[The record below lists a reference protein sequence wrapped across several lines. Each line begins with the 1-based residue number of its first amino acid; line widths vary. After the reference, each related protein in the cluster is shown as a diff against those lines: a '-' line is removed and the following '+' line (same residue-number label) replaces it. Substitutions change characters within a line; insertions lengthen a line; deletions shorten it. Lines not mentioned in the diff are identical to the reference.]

1 MTTKAIDLEA
11 LKHYDQKRQQEHQA
25 ALNNKV
31 DKVNGKGLSTN
42 DLTDELLQK
51 INNAGDSSF
60 SGNYDDLTGK
70 PGKASSI
77 KEGLMY
83 PDQVEKL
90 EGIEAGANN
99 YTHPTYT
106 NRAKGL
112 YKITVDGEG
121 HVSGAE
127 SATKTDITA
136 LGIPAQDTTYG
147 AATQTT
153 PGLESAQDKTKLD
166 GIQAGAQAN
175 IIETIKVNGSAVSP
189 TAKAVSLTIP
199 TKMSQLLNDGN
210 FATTTEVTQA
220 VAAAVS
226 GKLQREFVN
235 ALPATLQ
242 DNVIY
247 SVPKQTADGQPS
259 NVRIE
264 YMKGPDGNPEIVGDT
279 KVDLTG
285 YWKEDWASAADIDAV
300 VFGE

>member
-1 MTTKAIDLEA
+1 MAKAINLDG
-11 LKHYDQKRQQEHQA
+11 LKSFYQKLKQWIEDE
-25 ALNNKV
+25 LTGKV

-51 INNAGDSSF
+51 LNNAGDSSF
-60 SGNYDDLTGK
+60 SGNYNDLTGK
-70 PGKASSI
+70 PGKASST

-90 EGIEAGANN
+90 EGIEAGANK
-99 YTHPTYT
+99 YIHPIHT

-112 YKITVDGEG
+112 YKITVDSEG

-127 SATKTDITA
+127 SATKADITA
-136 LGIPAQDTTYG
+136 LGIPEQDTTYEV
-147 AATQTT
+147 ATQTT
-153 PGLESAQDKTKLD
+153 PGLESPQDKMKLD
-166 GIQAGAQAN
+166 GIQAGAQVN

-199 TKMSQLLNDGN
+199 TKMSQLLNDGS
-210 FATTTEVTQA
+210 FATTSDVTTA
-220 VAAAVS
+220 VANAVS

-235 ALPATLQ
+235 SLPATLQ

-279 KVDLTG
+279 KVDLTD
-285 YWKEDWASAADIDAV
+285 YWKEDWASAADIDSV

>member
-1 MTTKAIDLEA
+1 MAKAINLDG
-11 LKHYDQKRQQEHQA
+11 LKSFYQKLKLWIEDK
-25 ALNNKV
+25 LNGKV
-31 DKVNGKGLSTN
+31 DKVNGKSLSTN

-51 INNAGDSSF
+51 LQNAGDSSF
-60 SGNYDDLTGK
+60 TGDYNDLTNK
-70 PGKASSI
+70 PGVATTS
-77 KEGLMY
+77 
-83 PDQVEKL
+83 
-90 EGIEAGANN
+90 
-99 YTHPTYT
+99 T
-106 NRAKGL
+106 NGFM
-112 YKITVDGEG
+112 
-121 HVSGAE
+121 
-127 SATKTDITA
+127 SAT
-136 LGIPAQDTTYG
+136 
-147 AATQTT
+147 
-153 PGLESAQDKTKLD
+153 DKTKLD

-226 GKLQREFVN
+226 GKLQREFVTS
-235 ALPATLQ
+235 LPATLQ

-285 YWKEDWASAADIDAV
+285 YWKEDWASAADIDSV

>member
-1 MTTKAIDLEA
+1 MAKAINLDG
-11 LKHYDQKRQQEHQA
+11 LKSFYQKLKLWVENE
-25 ALNNKV
+25 LTGKV

-51 INNAGDSSF
+51 LQNAGDSSF
-60 SGNYDDLTGK
+60 TGDYNDLTNK
-70 PGKASSI
+70 P
-77 KEGLMY
+77 
-83 PDQVEKL
+83 
-90 EGIEAGANN
+90 
-99 YTHPTYT
+99 
-106 NRAKGL
+106 
-112 YKITVDGEG
+112 
-121 HVSGAE
+121 
-127 SATKTDITA
+127 
-136 LGIPAQDTTYG
+136 G
-147 AATQTT
+147 AATT
-153 PGLESAQDKTKLD
+153 SANGFMSATDKTKLD

-189 TAKAVSLTIP
+189 TSKAVSLTIP
-199 TKMSQLLNDGN
+199 TKMSQLLNDGS

-247 SVPKQTADGQPS
+247 SVPKQTGTGQTS

-264 YMKGPDGNPEIVGDT
+264 YMKGPDGSPEIVGDT

>member
-1 MTTKAIDLEA
+1 MAKAINLDG
-11 LKHYDQKRQQEHQA
+11 LKSFYQKLKLWIEDK
-25 ALNNKV
+25 LNDKV

-51 INNAGDSSF
+51 LQNAGDSSF
-60 SGNYDDLTGK
+60 TGDYNDLTNK
-70 PGKASSI
+70 PGVATTS
-77 KEGLMY
+77 
-83 PDQVEKL
+83 
-90 EGIEAGANN
+90 AN
-99 YTHPTYT
+99 
-106 NRAKGL
+106 GFM
-112 YKITVDGEG
+112 
-121 HVSGAE
+121 
-127 SATKTDITA
+127 SAT
-136 LGIPAQDTTYG
+136 
-147 AATQTT
+147 
-153 PGLESAQDKTKLD
+153 DKTKLD
-166 GIQAGAQAN
+166 GIQAGAQVN

-210 FATTTEVTQA
+210 FATTTEVTQT

-242 DNVIY
+242 DSVIY
-247 SVPKQTADGQPS
+247 SVPKATADGQTS

-285 YWKEDWASAADIDAV
+285 YWKEDWASAADIDAI